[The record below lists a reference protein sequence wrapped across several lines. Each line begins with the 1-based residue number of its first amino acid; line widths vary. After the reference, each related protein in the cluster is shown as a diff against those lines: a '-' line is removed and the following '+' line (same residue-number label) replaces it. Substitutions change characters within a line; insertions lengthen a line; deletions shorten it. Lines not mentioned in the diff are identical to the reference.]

1 MFVNYVTIESS
12 AVIQEVKE
20 IVSTESEK
28 TTPNKN
34 KAKNRAGNQAAL
46 AVLIETYPETF
57 SRTNIRPLKIGI
69 QDDLVTD
76 EKVAKNKIKR
86 ALASY
91 VRAPNY
97 FRAMK
102 LDSDRIDLSGAASGK
117 VTESEAEYAK
127 LQLKEFH
134 QRRKENQRIQEKQK
148 KQQEDQQRIS
158 SKLEMLLSKK
168 G

>member
-1 MFVNYVTIESS
+1 MF
-12 AVIQEVKE
+12 
-20 IVSTESEK
+20 
-28 TTPNKN
+28 
-34 KAKNRAGNQAAL
+34 
-46 AVLIETYPETF
+46 
-57 SRTNIRPLKIGI
+57 
-69 QDDLVTD
+69 
-76 EKVAKNKIKR
+76 
-86 ALASY
+86 
-91 VRAPNY
+91 RAPNY

>member
-1 MFVNYVTIESS
+1 M
-12 AVIQEVKE
+12 IQEVNE
-20 IVSTESEK
+20 VVNTESEK
-28 TTPNKN
+28 MAPSKN

-46 AVLIETYPETF
+46 AILIETYPSTF

-69 QDDLVTD
+69 QDDLIAD

-102 LDSDRIDLSGAASGK
+102 LDSARIDLTGEASGK
-117 VTESEAEYAK
+117 VTDSEAEYAK
-127 LQLKEFH
+127 TQLKEFH
-134 QRRKENQRIQEKQK
+134 QRRRDNQRRQEQEKK
-148 KQQEDQQRIS
+148 VHEDEQRIS
-158 SKLEMLLSKK
+158 GKLELLLAKK

>member
-1 MFVNYVTIESS
+1 M
-12 AVIQEVKE
+12 IQEVTNTE
-20 IVSTESEK
+20 NTESEK
-28 TTPNKN
+28 KVPSKN

-46 AVLIETYPETF
+46 AMLIDIYPLAF

-69 QDDLVTD
+69 QDDLVAD

-91 VRAPNY
+91 VRSPNY

-102 LDSDRIDLSGAASGK
+102 LDSDRINLAGETSGK

-127 LQLKEFH
+127 TQLKEFH
-134 QRRKENQRIQEKQK
+134 QRRRDNQRRQEKEK
-148 KQQEDQQRIS
+148 KDQESQQRMS
-158 SKLEMLLSKK
+158 SKLEMLQTKK

>member
-1 MFVNYVTIESS
+1 
-12 AVIQEVKE
+12 VIQEVINVE
-20 IVSTESEK
+20 NTGAEK
-28 TTPNKN
+28 PAVNKN
-34 KAKNRAGNQAAL
+34 KAKNRASNQAAL
-46 AVLIETYPETF
+46 AMLIELYPQTF
-57 SRTNIRPLKIGI
+57 SRTNIRPLKVGI
-69 QDDLVTD
+69 QDDLIAD

-102 LDSDRIDLSGAASGK
+102 LDVERIDLAGKDAGK

-127 LQLKEFH
+127 TQLKDFH
-134 QRRKENQRIQEKQK
+134 QRRRDNQRLQEQTKKDQEKQ
-148 KQQEDQQRIS
+148 QRMN
-158 SKLEMLLSKK
+158 SKLEMLLTKK

>member
-1 MFVNYVTIESS
+1 M
-12 AVIQEVKE
+12 IQEVTKTE
-20 IVSTESEK
+20 KSESEK
-28 TTPNKN
+28 VAPSKN

-46 AVLIETYPETF
+46 ALLIETYPETF

-69 QDDLVTD
+69 QDDLIAD
-76 EKVAKNKIKR
+76 DKVAKNKIKR

-102 LDSDRIDLSGAASGK
+102 QDADRIDLTGSSAGK
-117 VTESEAEYAK
+117 VSESEAEYAK
-127 LQLKEFH
+127 TQLKEFH
-134 QRRKENQRIQEKQK
+134 QRRRENQRRQEKEK
-148 KQQEDQQRIS
+148 RDQEKGQRMA
-158 SKLEMLLSKK
+158 SKLEMLLTKK

>member
-1 MFVNYVTIESS
+1 VTIESS
-12 AVIQEVKE
+12 AVIQEVNK
-20 IVSTESEK
+20 TESVEPAK
-28 TTPNKN
+28 PAANKN

-46 AVLIETYPETF
+46 AILIETYPETF

-69 QDDLVTD
+69 QDDLIAD

-102 LDSDRIDLSGAASGK
+102 LDSDRIDLSGGASGK
-117 VTESEAEYAK
+117 VSESEAEYAK
-127 LQLKEFH
+127 SQLKEFH
-134 QRRKENQRIQEKQK
+134 QRRRDNQRLQEKEK
-148 KQQEDQQRIS
+148 KQQEDEQRIS

>member
-1 MFVNYVTIESS
+1 M
-12 AVIQEVKE
+12 IQEVNK
-20 IVSTESEK
+20 VESEE
-28 TTPNKN
+28 PNKAAVSKN

-46 AVLIETYPETF
+46 ALLIETYPSTF

-69 QDDLVTD
+69 QDDLIAD

-102 LDSDRIDLSGAASGK
+102 LDADRIDLKGEASGK

-127 LQLKEFH
+127 TQLKEFH
-134 QRRKENQRIQEKQK
+134 QRRRDNQRRVEKEK
-148 KQQEDQQRIS
+148 KEQEDQQRIS

>member
-1 MFVNYVTIESS
+1 MN
-12 AVIQEVKE
+12 QEVKE
-20 IVSTESEK
+20 AVQEQKPAANK
-28 TTPNKN
+28 T

-46 AVLIETYPETF
+46 SLLIETYPNTF

-69 QDDLVTD
+69 QDDLIAD

-97 FRAMK
+97 FRGMK
-102 LDSDRIDLSGAASGK
+102 LDADRIDLNGEASGK
-117 VTESEAEYAK
+117 VTQAEAEYAK
-127 LQLKEFH
+127 TQLKEFH
-134 QRRKENQRIQEKQK
+134 NRRRESQREREKQK
-148 KQQEDQQRIS
+148 REEESQERLNN
-158 SKLEMLLSKK
+158 KLEMLLAKK

>member
-1 MFVNYVTIESS
+1 MTQEVTPQS
-12 AVIQEVKE
+12 AVEPE
-20 IVSTESEK
+20 NSA
-28 TTPNKN
+28 PNKN

-46 AVLIETYPETF
+46 ALLIELYPQAF

-69 QDDLVTD
+69 QDDLIAD

-97 FRAMK
+97 FRGMK
-102 LDSDRIDLSGAASGK
+102 LDVDRIDLAGQSAGK

-127 LQLKEFH
+127 TQLKEFH
-134 QRRKENQRIQEKQK
+134 QRRRENQRRQEEEKKDQEKQ
-148 KQQEDQQRIS
+148 QRLS
-158 SKLEMLLSKK
+158 SKLEMLLTKK

>member
-1 MFVNYVTIESS
+1 M
-12 AVIQEVKE
+12 IQEVINVE
-20 IVSTESEK
+20 NAGAEK
-28 TTPNKN
+28 PAANKN
-34 KAKNRAGNQAAL
+34 KAKNRASNQAAL
-46 AVLIETYPETF
+46 AMLIELYPQTF

-69 QDDLVTD
+69 QDDLIAD

-102 LDSDRIDLSGAASGK
+102 LDVERIDLTGKDAGK

-127 LQLKEFH
+127 TQLKEFH
-134 QRRKENQRIQEKQK
+134 QRRKDNQRLQEQAKKDQEKQ
-148 KQQEDQQRIS
+148 QRIN
-158 SKLEMLLSKK
+158 SKLEMLLTKK

>member
-1 MFVNYVTIESS
+1 MIPEVTKTEKSESDKAAPS
-12 AVIQEVKE
+12 
-20 IVSTESEK
+20 
-28 TTPNKN
+28 KN

-46 AVLIETYPETF
+46 ALLIETYPETF

-69 QDDLVTD
+69 QDDLIAD

-102 LDSDRIDLSGAASGK
+102 QDTDRIDLAGESAGK
-117 VTESEAEYAK
+117 VSESEAEYAK
-127 LQLKEFH
+127 VQLKEFH
-134 QRRKENQRIQEKQK
+134 QRRRENQRRQEKEK
-148 KQQEDQQRIS
+148 RDQEKDQRLAG
-158 SKLEMLLSKK
+158 KLEMLLAKK

>member
-1 MFVNYVTIESS
+1 M
-12 AVIQEVKE
+12 IQEVINVE
-20 IVSTESEK
+20 NAGAEK
-28 TTPNKN
+28 PAVNKN
-34 KAKNRAGNQAAL
+34 KAKNRASNQAAL
-46 AVLIETYPETF
+46 AMLIELYPQTF

-69 QDDLVTD
+69 QDDLIAD

-102 LDSDRIDLSGAASGK
+102 LDVERIDLTGKDAGK

-127 LQLKEFH
+127 TQLKEFH
-134 QRRKENQRIQEKQK
+134 QRRKDNQRLQEQAKKDQEKQ
-148 KQQEDQQRIS
+148 QRIN
-158 SKLEMLLSKK
+158 SKLEMLLTKK

>member
-1 MFVNYVTIESS
+1 
-12 AVIQEVKE
+12 VIQEVTKTE
-20 IVSTESEK
+20 KSESEK
-28 TTPNKN
+28 VAPSKN

-46 AVLIETYPETF
+46 ALLIETYPETF

-69 QDDLVTD
+69 QDDLIAD

-102 LDSDRIDLSGAASGK
+102 LDADRIDLTGNSAGK
-117 VTESEAEYAK
+117 VSESEAEYAK
-127 LQLKEFH
+127 VQLKEFH
-134 QRRKENQRIQEKQK
+134 QRRRENQRRQEKEK
-148 KQQEDQQRIS
+148 RDQEKDQRIAG
-158 SKLEMLLSKK
+158 KLEMLLSKK